1 MRYLKHNLPLNQSQS
16 MDEIVEV
23 SFVCLGNICRS
34 PLAQG
39 VFQDLVNR
47 EQLDRRILVSSA
59 GTSSWHI
66 GDLPDQRMCQTAQ
79 SKGIQLRSRAQQ
91 FQRKDFDQFNLVL
104 AMDQSNLGKLEE
116 IAPERHS
123 LEDKLMLFRA
133 FDPENKDGLDV
144 PDPYYG
150 GSKGFEAVYQMV
162 ERTCPP
168 LLDYIKY
175 SFFEF
180 SMKENL
186 SRSVGVHLR

>member
-1 MRYLKHNLPLNQSQS
+1 
-16 MDEIVEV
+16 MDEIVGV

-47 EQLDRRILVSSA
+47 EKLDHKIIISSA

-66 GDLPDQRMCQTAQ
+66 GDPPDQRMFQTAQ
-79 SKGIQLRSRAQQ
+79 SKGVQLKSRAQQ

-104 AMDQSNLGKLEE
+104 AMDQSNLAKLKEIASDALPEGKL
-116 IAPERHS
+116 
-123 LEDKLMLFRA
+123 LLFRS
-133 FDPENKDGLDV
+133 FDPESDVDLDV

-150 GSKGFEAVYQMV
+150 GSQGFETVYQMV

-168 LLDYIKY
+168 LLDYIK
-175 SFFEF
+175 
-180 SMKENL
+180 
-186 SRSVGVHLR
+186 SRFLNSR

>member
-1 MRYLKHNLPLNQSQS
+1 

-47 EQLDRRILVSSA
+47 EKLDHKIIVTSA

-66 GDLPDQRMCQTAQ
+66 GDLPDERMRQKAQ
-79 SKGIQLRSRAQQ
+79 SKGIQLENRARQ
-91 FQRKDFDQFNLVL
+91 FQSKDFYQFNLVL
-104 AMDQSNLGKLEE
+104 AMDQSNLAKLKEMAPRKLPEGK
-116 IAPERHS
+116 I
-123 LEDKLMLFRA
+123 MLFRS
-133 FDPENKDGLDV
+133 FDPESNGDLDV

-150 GSKGFEAVYQMV
+150 GSQGFETVYQMV

-168 LLDYIKY
+168 LLDYIK
-175 SFFEF
+175 
-180 SMKENL
+180 
-186 SRSVGVHLR
+186 SRFLNSR